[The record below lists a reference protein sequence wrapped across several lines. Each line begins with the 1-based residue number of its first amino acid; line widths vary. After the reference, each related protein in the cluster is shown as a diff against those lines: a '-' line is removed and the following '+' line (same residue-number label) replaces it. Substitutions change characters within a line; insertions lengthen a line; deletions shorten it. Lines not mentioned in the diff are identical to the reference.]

1 MQLSTENLSTK
12 QVIQSTY
19 QSSGAMGFYRGL
31 PSMVYFAAPKAA
43 IRFSGFEACS
53 GLLTDG
59 NGNDIYNLGKAKGFI
74 AGLGAGTL
82 EAIFVTTPQETIKV
96 RLIND
101 AFRTDGPPKYKS
113 FFHGVKTIVG
123 EQGFVG
129 VYKGLVPTII
139 KVSTAQATR
148 FGVFNFIPAENRNT
162 PLKAAGSGAFAGG
175 VSVLL
180 FQGIDV
186 VKSRMQGL
194 DANKYRSTG
203 HCISEILKN
212 EGPLAFYKGV
222 GPRLTRVCCEVGIT
236 MSIYG
241 EIVKVLDKFWK
252 TDP

>member
-1 MQLSTENLSTK
+1 
-12 QVIQSTY
+12 
-19 QSSGAMGFYRGL
+19 
-31 PSMVYFAAPKAA
+31 
-43 IRFSGFEACS
+43 
-53 GLLTDG
+53 
-59 NGNDIYNLGKAKGFI
+59 
-74 AGLGAGTL
+74 
-82 EAIFVTTPQETIKV
+82 
-96 RLIND
+96 
-101 AFRTDGPPKYKS
+101 
-113 FFHGVKTIVG
+113 
-123 EQGFVG
+123 
-129 VYKGLVPTII
+129 
-139 KVSTAQATR
+139 
-148 FGVFNFIPAENRNT
+148 
-162 PLKAAGSGAFAGG
+162 
-175 VSVLL
+175 LL